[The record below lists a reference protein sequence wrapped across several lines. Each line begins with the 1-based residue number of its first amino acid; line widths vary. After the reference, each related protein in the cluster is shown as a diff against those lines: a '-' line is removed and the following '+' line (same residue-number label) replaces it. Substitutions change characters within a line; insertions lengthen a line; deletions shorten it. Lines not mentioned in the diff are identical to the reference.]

1 MGADAIDVAVPASF
15 VAETVNVYLAP
26 TVKPVTTH
34 DSSVPVGEHVFDSGV
49 EVTVYFE
56 MARPPL
62 SVGAVHDTKISPLPA
77 TIVGVPGA
85 DGATPGAITFAAED
99 APEPR
104 AFIAATVIEYVV
116 PVVRL
121 DNLHVSAA
129 VLHVTAVP
137 PVAAA
142 VTV

>member
-1 MGADAIDVAVPASF
+1 
-15 VAETVNVYLAP
+15 
-26 TVKPVTTH
+26 
-34 DSSVPVGEHVFDSGV
+34 VGEHVFDSGV

-62 SVGAVHDTKISPLPA
+62 SVGAVHDTNISPLPA

-85 DGATPGAITFAAED
+85 AGTTPGAITFAAED

-104 AFIAATVIEYVV
+104 AFVAATVIEYVV

-129 VLHVTAVP
+129 VPHVTVVP
-137 PVAAA
+137 PVTAA